1 MMQLSLLLTSLAEQ
15 YRLIRRALA
24 LIWKSAPGWSLVSMG
39 LALVQSLLPVAILY
53 LTRQLV
59 DYVSTNA
66 TVSGAGDL
74 PRPLLTWILLLL
86 SVALLSV
93 LSRSLAEL
101 ASQEQAFRITEAVYD
116 LIHSQSIAV
125 DLGYYEDPTYFDTL
139 HLAQLETP
147 YRPTRILDSL
157 NQILRNSLSLAGV
170 IILLFSF
177 NPLLGLILFLSV
189 LPGGILRLRYVN
201 QTVSYEQVQAS
212 KERRAWYYHWM
223 MVDPGHAK
231 EVRLFHLGD
240 LFKTRFNSLRDEIR
254 QGRLSLTRKRVLVDF
269 LSGSF
274 SYIAMYGVLAIAAVI
289 TLRGA
294 ISIGDLLMIF
304 LGYQAGVGFMQG
316 MLNNLARLH
325 EDSLFLR
332 NFYRFLEL
340 QPVVQAPDSPV
351 PIPDQIRSGIAF
363 EGVTF
368 KYPRHDEPALQDIQL
383 TIAPGQV
390 VALVGENGSGK
401 TTLIKL
407 LCQLYQPTSGRI
419 TLDGIDLRTVDPIR
433 WRRQISVVFQDFV
446 HFNLSALENVWFGD
460 VDNPPELSQVSQAAA
475 YSGADTLIHGLPNGY
490 QSNLGTWFED
500 GQELSAGEWQKIA
513 LARAFF
519 RDASIVVLDEPSSAL
534 DPLAEAE
541 LFSKFRQLIGDRT
554 AILVSHRFSTVRM
567 ADRICVFNQGR
578 IIESGSHAELLEQ
591 QGHYA
596 RMFRTQARLYQL
608 PVQEDLLDPY
618 L

>member
-1 MMQLSLLLTSLAEQ
+1 
-15 YRLIRRALA
+15 
-24 LIWKSAPGWSLVSMG
+24 MG
-39 LALVQSLLPVAILY
+39 LALVQSVLPVAILY

-59 DYVSTNA
+59 DYVSTST

-189 LPGGILRLRYVN
+189 LPGGILRLRYVSK
-201 QTVSYEQVQAS
+201 TVSYEQVQAS
-212 KERRAWYYHWM
+212 NERRAWYYHWM

-240 LFKTRFNSLRDEIR
+240 LFKTRFKSLRDEIR
-254 QGRLSLTRKRVLVDF
+254 QGRLVLTRKRILVDF

-274 SYIAMYGVLAIAAVI
+274 SYLAMYGVLAFAAVI

-325 EDSLFLR
+325 EDGLFLR

-340 QPVVQAPDSPV
+340 QPAVQTPDRPV
-351 PIPDQIRSGIAF
+351 PIPDQIHRGITF
-363 EGVTF
+363 DRVTF
-368 KYPRHDEPALQDIQL
+368 KYPRHDEPALQDIRL
-383 TIAPGQV
+383 TIPPGQV

-419 TLDGIDLRTVDPIR
+419 ILDGIDLRTVDPIR

-446 HFNLSALENVWFGD
+446 HYNLSALENVWFGD
-460 VDNPPELSQVSQAAA
+460 VNSQPELSQVSRAAA
-475 YSGADTLIHGLPNGY
+475 YSGAEPVIQGLPNGY
-490 QSNLGTWFED
+490 RSNLGTWFED

-567 ADRICVFNQGR
+567 ADRICVFDGGR

-591 QGHYA
+591 SGHYA
-596 RMFRTQARLYQL
+596 RMFRTQARLYRL
-608 PVQEDLLDPY
+608 PVGEDLPDPSG
-618 L
+618 

>member
-1 MMQLSLLLTSLAEQ
+1 MMQFGPILTSLAEQ

-24 LIWKSAPGWSLVSMG
+24 LIWKSAPGWTLLSLG
-39 LALVQSLLPVAILY
+39 LALVQSVLPVAILY

-59 DYVSTNA
+59 DYVSTSPVA
-66 TVSGAGDL
+66 SSADDL
-74 PRPLLTWILLLL
+74 PGPLMTWILLLL

-101 ASQEQAFRITEAVYD
+101 ANQEQAFRITEAVYD

-170 IILLFSF
+170 IFLLFSF

-189 LPGGILRLRYVN
+189 LPGGILRLRYVSK
-201 QTVSYEQVQAS
+201 TVSYEQVQAS

-240 LFKTRFNSLRDEIR
+240 LFKTRFKSLRDEIR
-254 QGRLSLTRKRVLVDF
+254 QGRLVLTRKRVLVDF

-274 SYIAMYGVLAIAAVI
+274 SYIAMYGVLAFAAVI

-340 QPVVQAPDSPV
+340 QPEVQTPDSPV
-351 PIPDQIRSGIAF
+351 PIPDQIRSRDR
-363 EGVTF
+363 V
-368 KYPRHDEPALQDIQL
+368 R
-383 TIAPGQV
+383 
-390 VALVGENGSGK
+390 
-401 TTLIKL
+401 
-407 LCQLYQPTSGRI
+407 RR
-419 TLDGIDLRTVDPIR
+419 DL
-433 WRRQISVVFQDFV
+433 QIS
-446 HFNLSALENVWFGD
+446 
-460 VDNPPELSQVSQAAA
+460 
-475 YSGADTLIHGLPNGY
+475 
-490 QSNLGTWFED
+490 
-500 GQELSAGEWQKIA
+500 
-513 LARAFF
+513 
-519 RDASIVVLDEPSSAL
+519 AS
-534 DPLAEAE
+534 
-541 LFSKFRQLIGDRT
+541 
-554 AILVSHRFSTVRM
+554 
-567 ADRICVFNQGR
+567 
-578 IIESGSHAELLEQ
+578 
-591 QGHYA
+591 
-596 RMFRTQARLYQL
+596 
-608 PVQEDLLDPY
+608 
-618 L
+618 